1 MMRELNLYPID
12 YPFETLVTRVNNKTL
27 NLSPDF
33 QRKYKWN
40 RDNEKKTSKFIES
53 CLLRIPL
60 PACYFA
66 EDENKRHMVIDGVQ
80 RITTIVRFCNNEFC
94 LEGLTQLTDLNGL
107 YYRDLGDLQQDFDT
121 YTIRCIILRK
131 DNDKSLIKD
140 IFSRLNQ
147 GAVELT
153 AQEVRHAIYPGD
165 FDEMLHKLSSNIGV
179 SMLSKSSNDDLEGDE
194 IVLRYF
200 AFKGDL
206 SDYDGNIK
214 EYFDKKMEGFQSV
227 SSDEVLKMQEEFE
240 QTMDKCVLLFSI
252 EKVFTDTSKSRKYR
266 SLILYDMLMW
276 SLSQI
281 SSEVIENKRDELLNK
296 FDQLCSSDA
305 FKKTTAGGAQMRTQI
320 EKRRTL
326 WWSKVNEYANS

>member
-1 MMRELNLYPID
+1 MRELNLYPID
-12 YPFETLVTRVNNKTL
+12 YPFETLVTRVEKKTL

-40 RDNEKKTSKFIES
+40 REDERKTSKFIES

-66 EDENKRHMVIDGVQ
+66 EDENKHHMVIDGVQ
-80 RITTIVRFCNNEFC
+80 RITTIVRFRNNEFC
-94 LEGLTQLTDLNGL
+94 LEGLTQLGDLNGL
-107 YYRDLGDLQQDFDT
+107 YYRDLGDMQQDFDT

-131 DNDKSLIKD
+131 DNDKNLIKD

-153 AQEVRHAIYPGD
+153 PQEVRHAIFPGA
-165 FDEMLHKLSSNIGV
+165 FDEMLHSMASLPGV
-179 SMLSKSSNDDLEGDE
+179 SMLSKAENDDLEVDE

-206 SDYDGNIK
+206 TDYDGNIK
-214 EYFDKKMEGFQSV
+214 EYLDAKMENFQNLTM
-227 SSDEVLKMQEEFE
+227 DEVLNLQEDFKMTLE
-240 QTMDKCVLLFSI
+240 KCILLFGMD
-252 EKVFTDTSKSRKYR
+252 KVFTDTSKKRKYR
-266 SLILYDMLMW
+266 SVILYDMLMW
-276 SLSQI
+276 SMSQI
-281 SSEVIENKRDELLNK
+281 DSTVIESKRGELLEK
-296 FDQLCSSDA
+296 FEQLCSSDN
-305 FKKTTAGGAQMRTQI
+305 FKKTTAGGSQMRTQI

-326 WWSKVNEYANS
+326 WWSMIDEYRNL

>member
-1 MMRELNLYPID
+1 MRELNLYPID
-12 YPFETLVTRVNNKTL
+12 YPFETLVARVEKRTL
-27 NLSPDF
+27 NLNPDF

-40 RDNEKKTSKFIES
+40 RVDEKKTSKFIES

-66 EDENKRHMVIDGVQ
+66 EDENKHHIVIDGVQ

-94 LEGLTQLTDLNGL
+94 LEGLTQLRDLNGL
-107 YYRDLGDLQQDFDT
+107 YYRDLGDLKQDFDT

-131 DNDKSLIKD
+131 DNDRNLIKD

-153 AQEVRHAIYPGD
+153 PQEVRHAIYPGD
-165 FDEMLHKLSSNIGV
+165 FDDMLHEMSRLPGV
-179 SMLSKSSNDDLEGDE
+179 SILSKTSNEDLELDE

-214 EYFDKKMEGFQSV
+214 EYLDTKMEYFHSLTP
-227 SSDEVLKMQEEFE
+227 SEVLNMQKEFKE
-240 QTMDKCVLLFSI
+240 TLDKCISLFGLD
-252 EKVFTDTSKSRKYR
+252 KVFTDISKQRKHR
-266 SLILYDMLMW
+266 SVVLYDMLMW
-276 SLSQI
+276 SMSRI
-281 SSEVIENKRDELLNK
+281 DATVIESNKQELLEK
-296 FDQLCSSDA
+296 FEELCSSDE
-305 FKKTTAGGAQMRTQI
+305 FKKTIAGGSQMKTQI

-326 WWSKVNEYANS
+326 WWRMINEYSNL